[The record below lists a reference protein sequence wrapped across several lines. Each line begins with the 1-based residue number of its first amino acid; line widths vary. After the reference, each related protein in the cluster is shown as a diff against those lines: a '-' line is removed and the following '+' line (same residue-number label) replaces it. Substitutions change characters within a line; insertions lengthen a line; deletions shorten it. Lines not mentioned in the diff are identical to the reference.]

1 MKLRYLNLIVD
12 RLNEQYYSEDRRFAY
27 NFTSN
32 CRFIAN
38 YLSKAIRKN
47 KVENYYGIRMLC
59 ITLTPDSDK
68 LITGTLTRPKCVD
81 ALCHSQNQFVRY
93 EKRDKW
99 AFSPFKKRNKSES

>member
-38 YLSKAIRKN
+38 YLSKAIRKY
-47 KVENYYGIRMLC
+47 KVENNYGIRMLC
-59 ITLTPDSDK
+59 ITLTPDGYNVKIHECDCVLK
-68 LITGTLTRPKCVD
+68 VFLHFTKTL
-81 ALCHSQNQFVRY
+81 L
-93 EKRDKW
+93 
-99 AFSPFKKRNKSES
+99 